1 MKALV
6 ALLAV
11 LVPLAGAAPPVK
23 AAGLSNQVHE
33 VLLVVFQSIGPDADG
48 MVRPREADEMIRQTY
63 GAMDVNHDGRVTL
76 DEFKAFIMS
85 FEYLAQVRGKLAPF
99 AAAKDAIFRRW
110 DADKSGVLTFQ
121 DYRAGIL
128 GDFTR
133 AAGKDGTSDL
143 KLSLD
148 EIKSAAFIRELTEAI
163 R

>member
-1 MKALV
+1 MKAFV

-11 LVPLAGAAPPVK
+11 VVPLVGAAPPVK
-23 AAGLSNQVHE
+23 AATLSDQVHE
-33 VLLVVFQSIGPDADG
+33 VLLVVLQSIGTDKNG
-48 MVRPREADEMIRQTY
+48 MVRPQEADEMIQHTY
-63 GAMDVNHDGRVTL
+63 GAMDVNQDGRVTP
-76 DEFKAFIMS
+76 DEFKAFSMG

-110 DADKSGVLTFQ
+110 NANHMGYLTFQ

-128 GDFTR
+128 GDLTR
-133 AAGKDGTSDL
+133 SAGKSNTSDL

-148 EIKSAAFIRELTEAI
+148 ELKNAAFIRELTEAI